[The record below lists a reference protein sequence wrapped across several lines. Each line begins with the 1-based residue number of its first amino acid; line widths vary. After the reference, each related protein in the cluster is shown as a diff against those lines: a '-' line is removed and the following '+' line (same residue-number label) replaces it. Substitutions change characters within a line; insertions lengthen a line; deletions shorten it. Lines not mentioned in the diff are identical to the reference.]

1 MRATMSPVRSALT
14 VMVLTAMLLLAGALS
29 ALAVDVTV
37 TADGMSPQE
46 VTIAAGDSV
55 TFINDGEEAV
65 RLLEESGRWDSGLLE
80 PGDTFSLSFEEPG
93 EVDYAS
99 EDGALTGT
107 IVVEADPSA
116 DPTEDPT
123 AEPTAAPTDDPTA
136 DPTDDPVEDA
146 SEDQDPPAM
155 AATGIPAGLLAGL
168 AAAGVA
174 GGAALLRRR

>member
-29 ALAVDVTV
+29 AWAVDVTV
-37 TADGMSPQE
+37 TADGMSPDE

-55 TFINDGEEAV
+55 TFVNEGDEPV

-107 IVVEADPSA
+107 IVVEADPSE

-123 AEPTAAPTDDPTA
+123 AEPTTEPTEDAT
-136 DPTDDPVEDA
+136 EDA
-146 SEDQDPPAM
+146 SEDEDPPAM

>member
-29 ALAVDVTV
+29 AWAVDVAV
-37 TADGMSPQE
+37 TADGMSPDE

-55 TFINDGEEAV
+55 TFVNEGDEPV

-107 IVVEADPSA
+107 IVVEADPSEGPSE

-123 AEPTAAPTDDPTA
+123 AEPTTEPTEDPT
-136 DPTDDPVEDA
+136 EDA
-146 SEDQDPPAM
+146 SEDEDPPAM

-174 GGAALLRRR
+174 GGAALLHRR

>member
-29 ALAVDVTV
+29 AWAVDVTV

-99 EDGALTGT
+99 EDGAFTGT
-107 IVVEADPSA
+107 IVVEADPSE

-123 AEPTAAPTDDPTA
+123 AEPTAAPTDDPA
-136 DPTDDPVEDA
+136 EDA
-146 SEDQDPPAM
+146 SEDEDPPAM